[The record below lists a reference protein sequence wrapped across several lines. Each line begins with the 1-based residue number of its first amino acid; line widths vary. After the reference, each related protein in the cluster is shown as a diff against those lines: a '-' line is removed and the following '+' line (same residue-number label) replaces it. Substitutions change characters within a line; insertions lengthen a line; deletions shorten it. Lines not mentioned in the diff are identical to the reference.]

1 MPTVEALQSW
11 NNQLIRKHPLQI
23 CAIADYD
30 TAAPTEFFESGENL
44 PVALPTGYF
53 DFGYITTDGIPVSRD
68 VDTEDVD
75 SVQSTEHTRSDIS
88 SDVVSAQIV
97 FQETTGLT
105 LALQYGMRLA
115 DAPKLGDTAK
125 FKRPAAADQPYR
137 RIYIITQDGTG
148 QDAFYRVI
156 FLPRVQITDFDDRTL
171 ARSDEE
177 QHSFTFTAYYD
188 KAYGTP
194 MAEEL
199 GGPGW
204 RALANSNGGGKGG
217 GGGEEGEA
225 A

>member
-1 MPTVEALQSW
+1 
-11 NNQLIRKHPLQI
+11 
-23 CAIADYD
+23 
-30 TAAPTEFFESGENL
+30 
-44 PVALPTGYF
+44 
-53 DFGYITTDGIPVSRD
+53 

-97 FQETTGLT
+97 FQETKGPT

-115 DAPKLGDTAK
+115 DAPALGERAL
-125 FKRPAAADQPYR
+125 FRRPAAADQPYR

-148 QDAFYRVI
+148 PGAFYRVI

-188 KAYGTP
+188 KAYGTS

-204 RALANSNGGGKGG
+204 RAFASGNGGDNGG